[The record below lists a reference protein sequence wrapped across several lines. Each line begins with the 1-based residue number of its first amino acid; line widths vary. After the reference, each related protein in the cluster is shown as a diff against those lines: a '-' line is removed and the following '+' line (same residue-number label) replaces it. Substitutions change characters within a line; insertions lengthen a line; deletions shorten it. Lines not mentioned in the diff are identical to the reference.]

1 MSDTTTTRTCPL
13 MPLKDLVIFPGMV
26 APLVV
31 GRKKSINALEYAMKN
46 RTPIFLVTLL
56 KK

>member
-1 MSDTTTTRTCPL
+1 
-13 MPLKDLVIFPGMV
+13 MV